1 LNYAEKQGK
10 KDITC
15 RDDNTYFAMDD
26 NKINFK
32 KLNPKTEF
40 PIVNNLFFTLIEVSR
55 ILQKTQ
61 SEFCLHF

>member
-1 LNYAEKQGK
+1 MNYAEKQGK

-15 RDDNTYFAMDD
+15 RDDNTYFAMED

-40 PIVNNLFFTLIEVSR
+40 PIVNIIFLTS
-55 ILQKTQ
+55 
-61 SEFCLHF
+61 